1 MTKRH
6 LECIAATAGLI
17 LLSPLFVLIALA
29 IKLDDGGPV
38 LFSQWRLGTGKK
50 PFRIYKF
57 RTMHSMP
64 CAGPCVRASPA
75 WPSSLPAAGRDFP
88 GSWTDTTSQAQGCE
102 WMPASAR

>member
-6 LECIAATAGLI
+6 LECIAAAAGLV

-38 LFSQWRLGTGKK
+38 LFSQWRLGAGKK

-57 RTMHSMP
+57 RTMRS
-64 CAGPCVRASPA
+64 G
-75 WPSSLPAAGRDFP
+75 
-88 GSWTDTTSQAQGCE
+88 